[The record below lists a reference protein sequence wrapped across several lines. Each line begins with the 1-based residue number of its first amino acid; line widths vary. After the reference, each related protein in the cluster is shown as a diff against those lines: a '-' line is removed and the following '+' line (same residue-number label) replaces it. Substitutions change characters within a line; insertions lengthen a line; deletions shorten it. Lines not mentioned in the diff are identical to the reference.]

1 MRNLSQHEIGSLIA
15 NLCVAEDWTKVFVSE
30 EFSTEHIHNV
40 LFSGRVVLG
49 HFEKV
54 FSLPGGICRHSGIRN
69 ATLHNCEVGNDV
81 FIENISNHISN
92 YKINDGCYI
101 QNVNIIVVEGRS
113 MFGCNT
119 PVSVLNE
126 TGGRE
131 VPIYPQLSS
140 SLAYMIALYR
150 HKKKTIENIGEL
162 IERYAKEHES
172 DMGII
177 GKGVE
182 IINTGTIRNVM
193 IGDYAKVVNVLRLEN
208 GTISSNRFAPV
219 RVSDGVIANDFIFSS
234 GSSISE
240 ASKITRCFVGQ
251 SCHISHSF
259 SAHDSLL
266 FSNCNFENGEACAVF
281 AGPFTVSV
289 HKSSLLIA
297 GMFSFL
303 NAGSGS
309 NQSNHMYKLGPIHQG
324 IVERGSKT
332 TSDSYILWPAKIGA
346 FSLVM
351 GRHYRHPDTTDL
363 PFSYLIEKSDETFL
377 IPGVNLRS
385 VGTIRDAQKWPKR
398 DKRTDTDFL
407 DLINYNLLSPYTIQ
421 KMIKGRKIL
430 SELRM
435 VSGESCEIYT
445 YRSSKIKNSSL
456 RNGIS
461 LYEKAINKFFGNS
474 LLKRLESTDFKD
486 IEQIRQQLEPI
497 HPFGKGEWVDLSG
510 LIVPKSEV
518 DKLIEEI
525 DNKST
530 TLSQIEERF
539 RQLHA
544 DYYNMEWTWAYE
556 TMESYYSIKLSEI
569 TVEQIRSLVNLWKES
584 VISLDEML
592 YKDAMKEFSITS
604 MTSFG
609 VDGSEE
615 EKLGD
620 FEMVRGEL
628 SSNPFVSAVTRH
640 IEVKSELAEELL
652 GRISHISKQA

>member
-30 EFSTEHIHNV
+30 CFSTEHIHNV
-40 LFSGRVVLG
+40 RFSGRVVLG
-49 HFEKV
+49 CFEKT
-54 FSLPGGICRHSGIRN
+54 FSLPGGLHRHSGIRN
-69 ATLHNCEVGNDV
+69 ATIHNCEVGDDV

-92 YKINDGCYI
+92 YKIYGSCFI
-101 QNVNIIVVEGRS
+101 QNVDAIFVDRTS
-113 MFGCNT
+113 RFGCNT

-150 HKKKTIENIGEL
+150 HKGLAIDNIVEMIGKS
-162 IERYAKEHES
+162 AAEHES
-172 DMGII
+172 DTGSI
-177 GKGVE
+177 GEGVE
-182 IINTGTIRNVM
+182 IVNTQTISNVN
-193 IGDYAKVVNVLRLEN
+193 IGDYARIINVLRLEN
-208 GTISSNRFAPV
+208 GTITSNKSAPV
-219 RVSDGVIANDFIFSS
+219 YVADGVIARDFIFSS
-234 GSSISE
+234 GSSIAE
-240 ASKITRCFVGQ
+240 ASKISRCFVGQ

-266 FSNCNFENGEACAVF
+266 FANCNFENGEACAVF

-332 TSDSYILWPAKIGA
+332 TSDSYILWPAKVGA

-363 PFSYLIEKSDETFL
+363 PFSYLIERSDETFL

-385 VGTIRDAQKWPKR
+385 VGTIRDVQKWPKR
-398 DKRTDTDFL
+398 DKRTDSNLL

-430 SELRM
+430 MELRS
-435 VSGESCEIYT
+435 VSGETSEVFT

-456 RNGIS
+456 RNGIH
-461 LYEKAINKFFGNS
+461 LYEKAIDKFFGNS
-474 LLKRLESTDFKD
+474 VIKKLESTIFND
-486 IEQIRQQLEPI
+486 IEQIREQLIPR
-497 HPFGKGEWVDLSG
+497 HPSGKGEWVDLSG
-510 LIVPKSEV
+510 LIVPKA
-518 DKLIEEI
+518 EI
-525 DNKST
+525 DRLIKEVEEKNIS
-530 TLSQIEERF
+530 LPEIEERF

-544 DYYNMEWTWAYE
+544 SYYDMEWTWASDA
-556 TMESYYSIKLSEI
+556 MESYYGIKLSSVSIQEI
-569 TVEQIRSLVNLWKES
+569 RLLIERWRES
-584 VISLDEML
+584 VVTLDEML

-604 MTSFG
+604 MTGFG
-609 VDGSEE
+609 VDGNEA
-615 EKLGD
+615 EKQWD
-620 FEMVRGEL
+620 FESVRGEL
-628 SSNPFVSAVTRH
+628 DSNPFVSAVTKH
-640 IEVKSELAEELL
+640 IEVKNALAGELL
-652 GRISHISKQA
+652 GRISHII

>member
-1 MRNLSQHEIGSLIA
+1 MRNLSQHEIGSLMA

-30 EFSTEHIHNV
+30 RFSTEHIYNV
-40 LFSGRVVLG
+40 LFSGRIILG
-49 HFEKV
+49 YFEKT
-54 FSLPGGICRHSGIRN
+54 FSLPGGISRHSGIRN

-92 YKINDGCYI
+92 YKIHDGCFI
-101 QNVNIIVVEGRS
+101 QNVDVIFVDRVSR
-113 MFGCNT
+113 FGCNI

-150 HKKKTIENIGEL
+150 HKKKAIENLGTL
-162 IERYAKEHES
+162 IETYAKELES

-177 GKGVE
+177 GESVE
-182 IINTGTIRNVM
+182 IVNTQTIKNVV
-193 IGDYAKVVNVLRLEN
+193 IGDCARIVNVLRLEN
-208 GTISSNRFAPV
+208 GTISSNRQAPV
-219 RVSDGVIANDFIFSS
+219 YVADGVIANDFIFSS
-234 GSSISE
+234 GSYIAE

-266 FSNCNFENGEACAVF
+266 FANCNFENGEACAVF

-332 TSDSYILWPAKIGA
+332 TSDSYILWPAKVGA

-363 PFSYLIEKSDETFL
+363 PFSYLIERSDETFL

-385 VGTIRDAQKWPKR
+385 VGTIRDVQKWPKR
-398 DKRTDTDFL
+398 DKRTDPNHL

-430 SELRM
+430 SELRA
-435 VSGESCEIYT
+435 VSGENCEIFT

-456 RNGIS
+456 RNGIN

-474 LLKRLESTDFKD
+474 LLKRLESTNFTD
-486 IEQIRQQLEPI
+486 IDQIRKRLKPV
-497 HPFGKGEWVDLSG
+497 HPLGKGEWVDLSG

-518 DKLIEEI
+518 DKLLKEIEDKSVTLLEI
-525 DNKST
+525 ED
-530 TLSQIEERF
+530 RF

-544 DYYNMEWTWAYE
+544 DYYDMEWTWASE
-556 TMESYYSIKLSEI
+556 AMESYYNIVLSEI
-569 TVEQIRSLVNLWKES
+569 TIDQIRSFVNLWKES
-584 VISLDEML
+584 VVSLDEML
-592 YKDAMKEFSITS
+592 YKDAMKEFSMTS
-604 MTSFG
+604 MTGFG
-609 VDGSEE
+609 VDGTEA
-615 EKLGD
+615 EKQWD
-620 FEMVRGEL
+620 FESVRGEL
-628 SSNPFVSAVTRH
+628 SSNPFVSAVTKH
-640 IEVKSELAEELL
+640 IEVKTDLAKDLL
-652 GRISHISKQA
+652 VRISNI